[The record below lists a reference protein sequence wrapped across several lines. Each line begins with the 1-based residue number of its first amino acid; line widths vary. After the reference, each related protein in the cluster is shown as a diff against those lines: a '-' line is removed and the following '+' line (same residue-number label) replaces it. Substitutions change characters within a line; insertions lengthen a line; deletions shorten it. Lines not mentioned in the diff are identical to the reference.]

1 MPRKAGKV
9 PAYCHHKA
17 SGQAVVRVDGQD
29 RYLGPYG
36 SDDSY
41 QKYERLIAEWRGNRQ
56 TENVKRQRTAVHR
69 KFDLTVSQVL
79 YHYRDFARSY
89 YVKDGKPTQELAD
102 MKYALRPLRKLYGQM
117 LIRDFGPLALAA
129 VQQSMIDDDLS
140 RGVINHR
147 INRIRRFFKWAVSK
161 ELVPADVH
169 AALTSVPGLKYNRS
183 EARETE
189 PVKPVPNDWID
200 ATLPYLL
207 PPVAAMV
214 ATQRLTGMRPCEV
227 VILRACDMD
236 MSGTVW
242 IYEPSTH
249 KNLWRGHRRSVPIG
263 PQAQK
268 ILRPFLT
275 LNTDAYLFSP
285 RDAMAWQNAQRR
297 SSRKTPLT
305 PSQRKRKPLKSPKRA
320 KRDRYDTASYRRAI
334 TYAIKQANRQRKP
347 DEQIGHWFPL
357 QIRHLRATEVRKVF
371 GIEAAQVSLGHAHAN
386 VTEVYAERNLDLA
399 IEVAQKTG

>member
-56 TENVKRQRTAVHR
+56 TEHVKRQRTAVNR

-79 YHYRDFARSY
+79 YQYRDFARGY
-89 YVKDGKPTQELAD
+89 YVKDGEPTQELAD
-102 MKYALRPLRKLYGQM
+102 MKYALRPLRTLYGQT

-129 VQQSMIDDDLS
+129 VQQSMIECDLS

-147 INRIRRFFKWAVSK
+147 VNRIRRFFKWAVSK

-189 PVKPVPNDWID
+189 PVKPVPNAWID

-214 ATQRLTGMRPCEV
+214 RIQRLTGMRPCEL
-227 VILRACDMD
+227 VILRACDID
-236 MSGTVW
+236 MSGSVW
-242 IYEPSTH
+242 VYEPYTH

-263 PQAQK
+263 PQAQE

-275 LNTDAYLFSP
+275 LKTDAYLFSP
-285 RDAMAWQNAQRR
+285 RSALAWQNAQRR
-297 SSRKTPLT
+297 SNRKTPLT

-320 KRDRYDTASYRRAI
+320 KRDRYDVASYRRAI
-334 TYAIKQANRQRKP
+334 TYAIKQANRRRKP

-386 VTEVYAERNLDLA
+386 VTEVYAERNLGLA